1 MSKNGNRGA
10 KFARA
15 CELRDESVYLLSA
28 GTHNRKARRLLA
40 MQLRRKSKKPAEP
53 AK

>member
-1 MSKNGNRGA
+1 MSKGGNRGA

-15 CELRDESVYLLSA
+15 VALRDESELVLQA

-40 MQLRRKSKKPAEP
+40 KQRRKAKPPEQV
-53 AK
+53 K

>member
-15 CELRDESVYLLSA
+15 VAVRDEGELQLQA

-40 MQLRRKSKKPAEP
+40 KQRRKAKPAESV
-53 AK
+53 K